1 MDAYDNVFKHGAS
14 HTIDNEKGAKNMNEF
29 GLVKPSAKYILD
41 CHEKKTP
48 MKTHSSSTKICHT
61 QFALPFVP
69 FPFNY
74 WVT

>member
-14 HTIDNEKGAKNMNEF
+14 HTINNGKGVKNINEF
-29 GLVKPSAKYILD
+29 GLVKPSAKCLLND
-41 CHEKKTP
+41 HEKKTP
-48 MKTHSSSTKICHT
+48 MKTLSSSRNISHT